1 VREQLEVL
9 EDHADRRAQLREV
22 GLRGSPTEVPLTMIS
37 PLWKGS
43 RPLTHLISVDLP
55 EPEGPQTTITS
66 PLWTCVV
73 QSVSTWN

>member
-1 VREQLEVL
+1 MPTVERSLERLV
-9 EDHADRRAQLREV
+9 AGA
-22 GLRGSPTEVPLTMIS
+22 PTDTPLTMIS

-66 PLWTCVV
+66 PFWTCVV
-73 QSVSTWN
+73 QSVRTWKAP